1 LKIMAKMGVST
12 LLSYSGAQ
20 LFEALGIGKKVME
33 DCFSRASSPIG
44 GIGYAEI
51 AVEALRRHAN
61 AFTPPAAEGAPE
73 TAAPALHNEGYLRVN
88 KRGEGEFHGWNPK
101 VIAAMNRF

>member
-1 LKIMAKMGVST
+1 AKMGIST

-20 LFEALGIGKKVME
+20 LFEALGIGKKVMD
-33 DCFSRASSPIG
+33 DCFSRAASPIG

-51 AVEALRRHAN
+51 AVETLRRHAN
-61 AFTPPAAEGAPE
+61 AFVPPPPVEGSTE
-73 TAAPALHNEGYLRVN
+73 SAAPALHNEGYLRVN

-101 VIAAMNRF
+101 VIAAMNR